1 MSIFDVQKC
10 YSLSEVMILSQPMR
24 PLKTRVSLSLDEE
37 VVKKLKV
44 LAEEDDRQ
52 LSSYINLVLRN
63 HLRSVE
69 QKKP

>member
-1 MSIFDVQKC
+1 MLDS
-10 YSLSEVMILSQPMR
+10 MR

-37 VVKKLKV
+37 VVKKLRV

-63 HLRSVE
+63 YLRNLE
-69 QKKP
+69 QPK

>member
-1 MSIFDVQKC
+1 MDAI
-10 YSLSEVMILSQPMR
+10 R

-37 VVKKLKV
+37 VVKKLRA

-63 HLRSVE
+63 YLRQLE
-69 QKKP
+69 QAQK

>member
-1 MSIFDVQKC
+1 MVING
-10 YSLSEVMILSQPMR
+10 ILWYGVIMLDSMR

-37 VVKKLKV
+37 VVKKLRV

-63 HLRSVE
+63 YLRNLE
-69 QKKP
+69 QQK

>member
-1 MSIFDVQKC
+1 MAKNVI
-10 YSLSEVMILSQPMR
+10 LWHEVIMLDSMR

-37 VVKKLKV
+37 VVKKLRV

-63 HLRSVE
+63 YLRSLE
-69 QKKP
+69 HTQK